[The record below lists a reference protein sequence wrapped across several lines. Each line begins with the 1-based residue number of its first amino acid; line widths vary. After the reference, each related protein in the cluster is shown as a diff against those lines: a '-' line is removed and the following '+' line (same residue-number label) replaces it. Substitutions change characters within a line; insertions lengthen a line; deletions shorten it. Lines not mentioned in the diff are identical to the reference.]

1 MNTKRILLCTLFVII
16 IINLSSKSEPNI
28 EGFVSTKDNYTA
40 MYRRNKRKLF
50 TNINST
56 FNRYTSGVYNFF
68 TSKK

>member
-1 MNTKRILLCTLFVII
+1 MNTKRILLCALFVII